1 MNTENLEIIVKAFVF
16 DNKKSYTVVLTDVL
30 SDRAFEEITELVE
43 AKLTRRT
50 V

>member
-1 MNTENLEIIVKAFVF
+1 MNTENLEIIVKALVF
-16 DNKKSYTVVLTDVL
+16 DNKESYTVDLTDIL

-43 AKLTRRT
+43 GQLTRRT